1 MMAMFDR
8 IEFVLSEAFV
18 SLRRN
23 TWMTFATI
31 TTSAMALVLLG
42 GLGLMWLDVSRF
54 AREVAD
60 RFEMSV
66 FIREGIEGEQLE
78 AVRANL
84 EALEGVKEA
93 RFVSQDE
100 LKERFMKDNPTI
112 PLEELGVGNPF
123 PHSFI
128 LTLSELDRAEQV
140 AASAQAM
147 PEVEPDGVQ
156 YLQDIHG
163 VLTQA
168 RRMVPWFG
176 LTLGSVMLLTGG
188 ILIYNSIRM
197 TILARRRETR
207 IMMLVGATRATVVSP
222 LLIEGMIQGAVGG
235 LLAALTLWPVHA
247 YIQNHLLGAEGIRI
261 LSDYPLGMACV
272 LLGLTGGVYGL
283 ACSWA
288 SVRDIRRV
296 R

>member
-1 MMAMFDR
+1 MFDR

-23 TWMTFATI
+23 SWMTFATV
-31 TTSAMALVLLG
+31 TTSAMALILLG
-42 GLGLMWLDVSRF
+42 GLGLMWLDVNRF
-54 AREVAD
+54 AREVAG

-66 FIREGIEGEQLE
+66 FLLEGLEQAEIVAVGEKL
-78 AVRANL
+78 RG
-84 EALEGVKEA
+84 LEGVQSA

-100 LKERFMKDNPTI
+100 LKVRFMEDNPNI
-112 PLEELGVGNPF
+112 PMEDLGVGNPF
-123 PHSFI
+123 PHSFV
-128 LTLSELDRAEQV
+128 LTLSDLELADQV
-140 AASAQAM
+140 AQSAQAM
-147 PEVEPDGVQ
+147 PEVEPQGVQ

-188 ILIYNSIRM
+188 ILIYNTIRM

-222 LLIEGMIQGAVGG
+222 LLIEGVVQGALGG
-235 LLAALTLWPVHA
+235 LLAAFTLWPVHT
-247 YIQNHLLGAEGIRI
+247 YVQNHLLGTEGIRI
-261 LSDYPLGMACV
+261 LSDYPLGMACAV
-272 LLGLTGGVYGL
+272 LSLAGGVYGL

-288 SVRDIRRV
+288 SVRDIRKAR
-296 R
+296 